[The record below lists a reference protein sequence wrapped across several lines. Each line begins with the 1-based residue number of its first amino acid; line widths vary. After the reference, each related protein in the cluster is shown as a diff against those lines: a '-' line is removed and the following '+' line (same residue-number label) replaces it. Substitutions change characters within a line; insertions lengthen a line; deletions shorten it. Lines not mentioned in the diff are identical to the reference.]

1 MKVHIFD
8 VESSERDT
16 ELYPNLNSYVIPFK
30 EYMYNVSKI
39 KLLSARIPTLQHTIC
54 ETNNTFSVNY
64 NGSYYDVSIANGNYT
79 DGSALAVALNAAFNV
94 PNSLPITAAFNTTD
108 ETFTFS
114 VGSGSNFSFQ
124 FYDGT
129 RGYTSDSNSTTPHQ
143 EMGFSSVNTPY
154 TQSITSGAISLN
166 GPTSLVIRISTGSD
180 IFSKHVYSSTPFY
193 TGRLLL
199 DGGNF
204 LNFNGSDDPVYHDFH
219 KGPLKFMKDIKIEL
233 FYMSHGRLIPYD
245 FRNQDHVLKF
255 EITCST
261 DKLENLSKPLE
272 LEEEKK
278 VVEPILPRPDK
289 PVFEFG
295 IEYMYIAF
303 ILLIGLFLIYR
314 VRA

>member
-39 KLLSARIPTLQHTIC
+39 KLLSARISTSQHTIC

-64 NGSYYDVSIANGNYT
+64 GGVYSDVSIANGNYT
-79 DGSALAVALNAAFNV
+79 DGSALAVALNTAFTGSGV
-94 PNSLPITAAFNTTD
+94 AISATFNTTD
-108 ETFTFS
+108 ETFTFTS
-114 VGSGSNFSFQ
+114 TTAFSFQ

-154 TQSITSGAISLN
+154 ATSITSGAITLR
-166 GPTSLVIRISTGSD
+166 GPTSLVVRISTGSD

-204 LNFNGSDDPVYHDFH
+204 LNFNGFDDPVYHDFH